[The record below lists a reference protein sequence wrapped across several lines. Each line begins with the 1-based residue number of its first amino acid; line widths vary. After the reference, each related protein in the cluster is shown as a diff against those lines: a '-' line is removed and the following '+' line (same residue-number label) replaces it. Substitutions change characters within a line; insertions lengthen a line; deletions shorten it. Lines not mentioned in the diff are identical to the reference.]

1 MSVIQ
6 YILDLGPTVMLP
18 LVIFVIGLILK
29 QGFGKSLRSGIIVGV
44 GFVGVNLVISL
55 LTDNLGPAAHDMAER
70 FNLGLSVVDVG
81 WPGSSPMAWS
91 SVIGT
96 IAIPVAILV
105 NIIMLFTKMTRVVNV
120 DVWNIWHMAF
130 TGAILYA
137 VTNSFWIGI
146 IGVIIH
152 AAFSYKLGDWFA
164 PITKNHFGLEG
175 IAIPHGSGAWSAP
188 FAVVIDSI
196 IERIPKVKKIN
207 FNSNKIEEKLGPIG
221 EPVIIGAFLGLI
233 IGLLAGYSV
242 SDVLQLAIKM
252 GAVMVLMPTVVKF
265 IMEGLMPIA
274 DSAREIL
281 DKRFQGKDFYIGLDP
296 ALLLGNSQVVAA
308 SLLFVP
314 LTLVIAVLLP
324 GNKVLPF
331 GDLATIG
338 FFVSMAVGVHK
349 GNLFRTLI
357 SGIFIMS
364 ITIWIA
370 NMTIG
375 VHTKLAK
382 QAGSLGDKGQ
392 VISLD
397 QGGSPITFVL
407 RELVS
412 FDHLIPLIIIGG
424 LYVFSIIFTYI
435 KFKRGRIYPDSE
447 IGDES

>member
-18 LVIFVIGLILK
+18 LVIFVIGLILR
-29 QGFGKSLRSGIIVGV
+29 QEFGKSLRSGITVGV

-55 LTDNLGPAAHDMAER
+55 LTDNLGPAAQDMAER

-81 WPGSSPMAWS
+81 WPGASPMAWS

-96 IAIPVAILV
+96 IAIPIAILV
-105 NIIMLFTKMTRVVNV
+105 NIVMLFTKMTRVVNV
-120 DVWNIWHMAF
+120 DVWNIWHMTF

-152 AAFSYKLGDWFA
+152 AAFTYKLGDWFA
-164 PITKNHFGLEG
+164 PVTKNHFGLEG
-175 IAIPHGSGAWSAP
+175 IAIPHGSGSWSAP

-196 IERIPKVKKIN
+196 IEKIPKVKKIN

-221 EPVIIGAFLGLI
+221 EPVIIGAFLGLV
-233 IGLLAGYSV
+233 IGVLAGYSV
-242 SDVLQLAIKM
+242 SDVLQLAIQM

-314 LTLVIAVLLP
+314 LTLLIAVLLP

-357 SGIFIMS
+357 SGVFIMS

-375 VHTKLAK
+375 VHTKLAQ
-382 QAGSLGDKGQ
+382 QAGALGDKGQ

-407 RELVS
+407 RELAS
-412 FDHLIPLIIIGG
+412 FNNLIPLIIIGG
-424 LYVFSIIFTYI
+424 LYVFSVIFTYI
-435 KFKRGRIYPDSE
+435 KFKRGRIYPDNE
-447 IGDES
+447 IGDET